1 MTRLPP
7 SMIAVPYV
15 VVVLVVWSGYHEYG
29 PLPSGES
36 LNRLA
41 WESAFRERGVSLPA
55 AGPREGYWGHA
66 KPKPTADPELEWR
79 EAEFSLPAR
88 VEVDA
93 RGFQSVGEPSAPRH
107 ILILGGSVAWG
118 AYASSI
124 AKTYFALVA
133 DELTRAHMPV
143 RITVLAAGGW
153 ESKNELAALRTRGLL
168 QHPDVIV
175 FLDGLND
182 LTCSKRVPV
191 EHRVRRYLRNMTSAV
206 QLATEQH
213 VPVVF
218 CLQPFLLQKRSLT
231 RIEKRIVALSF
242 AEAFPE
248 PFVRSA
254 YPLMRA
260 GLSQL
265 ALSGDASFIDCS
277 GALDGESATTF
288 TDIWH
293 FPDPGHAL
301 LADCLARGL
310 APIVAGTAG

>member
-7 SMIAVPYV
+7 SMIAVPYIAA
-15 VVVLVVWSGYHEYG
+15 VLVVWIGYHEFG
-29 PLPSGES
+29 PLPSGEP

-66 KPKPTADPELEWR
+66 KPQPTADPELEWR

-107 ILILGGSVAWG
+107 VLILGGSVAWG

-133 DELTRAHMPV
+133 DALARAHVPV

-153 ESKNELAALRTRGLL
+153 DSKNELAALRTSGLL

-182 LTCSKRVPV
+182 LTASKRVPV

-206 QLATEQH
+206 RLATEQH
-213 VPVVF
+213 VPVAL

-265 ALSGDASFIDCS
+265 ALSGEASFIDCS
-277 GALDGESATTF
+277 GALDGETATTF

-310 APIVAGTAG
+310 APIVAGATR